1 MERKGKE
8 EGEEGEEEGGGETKE
23 RRQKRGDKREETKER
38 REKRKR
44 RESPPFGRGE
54 DAFSVR
60 HLPTR
65 QGDTVRV
72 FAATR
77 ASAECAF
84 ALRFAAGAVRVCVF
98 VRPPFPTMPRL

>member
-1 MERKGKE
+1 MLQHCTGLIWS
-8 EGEEGEEEGGGETKE
+8 
-23 RRQKRGDKREETKER
+23 RG
-38 REKRKR
+38 
-44 RESPPFGRGE
+44 

-84 ALRFAAGAVRVCVF
+84 ALRFAAGALRLCVF
-98 VRPPFPTMPRL
+98 VRPPFPTMSSLLAVISSRGCINTRVQR